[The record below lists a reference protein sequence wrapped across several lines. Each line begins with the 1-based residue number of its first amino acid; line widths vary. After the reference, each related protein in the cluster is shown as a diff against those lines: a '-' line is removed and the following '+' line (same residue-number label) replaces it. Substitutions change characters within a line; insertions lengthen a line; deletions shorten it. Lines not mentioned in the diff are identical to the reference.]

1 MGKVQPVAKL
11 CVVVIATFLLGAC
24 SSDAQFSSSQ
34 QQTSEPSA
42 DGSASADT
50 ETTGASEAATPGTG
64 SGSGPSGPIDLSTKM
79 AAASADFG
87 PRMLGLVTVTS
98 NTKTEGKPDEYLA
111 AALSGH
117 LKTFNYMRSLY
128 EASNGAPSGS
138 MCQMHAVLNRSEL
151 LLDEYLQSWALDA
164 NPSQSAGE
172 LVLADWQEFKSAME
186 MASGVCYQ
194 WNSPECWADTGGLLA
209 TLYPQV
215 DLLLERDGYQK
226 NLNSVTSAIRVLI
239 KARTTLTDLDGYQ
252 LGCDPS
258 GEFPLV
264 LGMGM
269 SCENQPIT
277 FFNVDVDT
285 NAEDPRASTFLEA
298 YKMDIRSGA
307 LATASAYC
315 QLTLL
320 PSQ

>member
-1 MGKVQPVAKL
+1 MLKVQPVAKL
-11 CVVVIATFLLGAC
+11 CAVVIATFLLGAC

-34 QQTSEPSA
+34 QQTSEPSV
-42 DGSASADT
+42 DGSATVDT
-50 ETTGASEAATPGTG
+50 ETMGASEAATPGTS
-64 SGSGPSGPIDLSTKM
+64 SGSGLTDPSDLSTKLN
-79 AAASADFG
+79 AATADFG

-98 NTKTEGKPDEYLA
+98 NNKTEGKPDEYLA
-111 AALSGH
+111 AALSDH

-138 MCQMHAVLNRSEL
+138 MCQMHAVLHRSEL
-151 LLDEYLQSWALDA
+151 LLDEYLQSWARDA
-164 NPSQSAGE
+164 DPSQSAGK

-215 DLLLERDGYQK
+215 NQLLERDGYQK
-226 NLNSVTSAIRVLI
+226 NLKSLKTAIRVLI
-239 KARTTLTDLDGYQ
+239 KARTTLTELDGYQ

-269 SCENQPIT
+269 NCEKQPVTI
-277 FFNVDVDT
+277 FDVDVDT
-285 NAEDPRASTFLEA
+285 NAKDPRASTFLEA

-315 QLTLL
+315 QLTML